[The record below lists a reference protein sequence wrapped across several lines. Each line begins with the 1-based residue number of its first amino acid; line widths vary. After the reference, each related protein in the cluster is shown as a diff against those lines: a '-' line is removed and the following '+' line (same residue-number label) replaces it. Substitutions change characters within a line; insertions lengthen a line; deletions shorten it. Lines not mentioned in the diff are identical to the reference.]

1 MQNLLYDDLEK
12 LLITKENKIEDSI
25 FLMFINKEQLQC
37 KNKCKKVKF
46 FTYFLSISLKI
57 LELLIPVKSKSL
69 SVIFSADEIPSNFVK
84 LTNLVNKS

>member
-12 LLITKENKIEDSI
+12 LLVSKENKIEDSI

-46 FTYFLSISLKI
+46 FI
-57 LELLIPVKSKSL
+57 
-69 SVIFSADEIPSNFVK
+69 
-84 LTNLVNKS
+84 